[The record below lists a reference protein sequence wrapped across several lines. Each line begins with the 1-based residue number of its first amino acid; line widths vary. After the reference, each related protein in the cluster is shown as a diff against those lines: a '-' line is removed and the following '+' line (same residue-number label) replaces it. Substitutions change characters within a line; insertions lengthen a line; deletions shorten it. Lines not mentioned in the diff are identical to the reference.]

1 MESSLNARSFFKHL
15 CQPFPFITFPTE
27 TSNAIFRISY
37 LLGRFRE
44 IWKKKLYF
52 LIRLF
57 SLLLLF
63 VLLLSY
69 SEIVE
74 STNAN
79 REKSILLSF
88 LQRAFSL
95 KSLF

>member
-1 MESSLNARSFFKHL
+1 MESSLNERSFFKHL
-15 CQPFPFITFPTE
+15 CQPIPYIIFPTE

-37 LLGRFRE
+37 LLGSFRE
-44 IWKKKLYF
+44 IWEKKLYF

-74 STNAN
+74 STNPN
-79 REKSILLSF
+79 REKSVLLCF

>member
-1 MESSLNARSFFKHL
+1 MESSLYARSFFKHL
-15 CQPFPFITFPTE
+15 CQPFPFITFATE

-44 IWKKKLYF
+44 IWEKKLYF

-74 STNAN
+74 STDAN

>member
-1 MESSLNARSFFKHL
+1 MRGAFLSIYVNLFPLLLSRQKLLMPFF
-15 CQPFPFITFPTE
+15 E
-27 TSNAIFRISY
+27 Y
-37 LLGRFRE
+37 LICWEGFGKFG
-44 IWKKKLYF
+44 KKTLL

-69 SEIVE
+69 SKIVE